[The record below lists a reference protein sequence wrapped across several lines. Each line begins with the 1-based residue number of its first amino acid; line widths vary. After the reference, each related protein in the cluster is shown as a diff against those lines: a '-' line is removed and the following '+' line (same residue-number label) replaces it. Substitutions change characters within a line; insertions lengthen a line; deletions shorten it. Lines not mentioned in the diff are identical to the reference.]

1 MCNIHIAFKRNSDII
16 RLSNKTSE
24 PIGKGDKKMKEAKI
38 IVAKYQKG
46 IMSKEQVLEYISVKY
61 GNMDSSV
68 VAYIKER
75 L

>member
-1 MCNIHIAFKRNSDII
+1 MR
-16 RLSNKTSE
+16 
-24 PIGKGDKKMKEAKI
+24 EAKI

-46 IMSKEQVLEYISVKY
+46 IMSKEQVLEYINIRY
-61 GNMDSSV
+61 GNMDSSI